1 MTWFRNLNLG
11 CAIAKRDL
19 GIALEAFPLAV
30 ELIALDQWINSEKP
44 ILYGAVTTGEDW
56 RFAIYK
62 RQEKEIIEDIKLYR
76 VPEELTEL
84 VRILVA
90 IVSN

>member
-1 MTWFRNLNLG
+1 M
-11 CAIAKRDL
+11 
-19 GIALEAFPLAV
+19 
-30 ELIALDQWINSEKP
+30 
-44 ILYGAVTTGEDW
+44 LYGAVTTGEDW

-84 VRILVA
+84 VKILVA